1 MKTKL
6 SQLPAIIRVL
16 IPTILLADCFA
27 AAGWERRVVPQNCG
41 LLSLREVVKV
51 LRPQDPGAVPITNG
65 AIGEKGIS
73 LMDLA
78 EVGRQ
83 LNLNLVPVRRLSGQD
98 ALINLAGWTPQEM
111 AVKAPVAMHLNFP
124 RLRAGGRF
132 GEEQPQ
138 DEEALKEAQKN
149 YTSQI
154 DKLRYEIQEKAQ
166 KIVSESGGDDS
177 LKSSAAERIKRLELG
192 QK

>member
-16 IPTILLADCFA
+16 IPAILLADCFA

-41 LLSLREVVKV
+41 LLSLREVAKV
-51 LRPQDPGAVPITNG
+51 LRPEDTGAVPSTNG

-83 LNLNLVPVRRLSGQD
+83 MNLNLVPVRRLSGQELLVPSLAYWRENHYVAILDKRGEDYRVFD
-98 ALINLAGWTPQEM
+98 AALNNTRWLAADAINARISGQFLAPASELTENWR
-111 AVKAPVAMHLNFP
+111 
-124 RLRAGGRF
+124 RLSASEAEQIVGGVV
-132 GEEQPQ
+132 
-138 DEEALKEAQKN
+138 
-149 YTSQI
+149 I
-154 DKLRYEIQEKAQ
+154 
-166 KIVSESGGDDS
+166 
-177 LKSSAAERIKRLELG
+177 AAIS
-192 QK
+192 